1 MPSENASSHT
11 TKHAATVVRKFL
23 GLTPKAYRKDLA
35 LLRSRINIV
44 EKLMSENR
52 WNEIQFDKLPSRAGF
67 IYRNAFARR
76 DLIAKKYENFA
87 KSETTKVNAD
97 VLYPYEIAHRA
108 FSIGYNISV
117 DDTERLM
124 LQKYWD
130 NLPNYYGDHKENGL
144 AIVDTSGSM
153 WGQPLDVAVSLGAY
167 VAEKAHGPFANYFI
181 TFSNDPQLVRFEGV
195 DIVDKFNRARHAD
208 WGGST
213 NIEAVFDMLLK
224 IAQRRNVRIS
234 DMPTRLY
241 IFSDMEF
248 NACMTGNVQYWM
260 RSEDEAETLLEGIA
274 KKWAAA
280 GYKLPHVIFWNLD
293 ARQNNIPAMGGRF
306 SYVSGFSPVMIQT
319 ILGGKDG
326 YDLMLEKLNS
336 ERYAAIR

>member
-1 MPSENASSHT
+1 MPSQNASNADTRRLGHVL
-11 TKHAATVVRKFL
+11 ANFL
-23 GLTPKAYRKDLA
+23 GMTSREYRKTLST
-35 LLRSRINIV
+35 LRERINV
-44 EKLMSENR
+44 LERLMSAGR
-52 WNEIQFDKLPSRAGF
+52 WQDIQFDKIPSKAGL

-76 DLIAKKYENFA
+76 DILVKKYEAFA
-87 KSETTKVNAD
+87 KSKDTKVNAD

-108 FSIGYNISV
+108 FYIGYI

-181 TFSNDPQLVRFEGV
+181 TFSDDPQLVRFEGV

-248 NACMTGNVQYWM
+248 NACMTDCEDGAL